1 MNDLWFRW
9 INQWKYWVKVN
20 NVFELY
26 VSSVCTSEQSSGN
39 NTPADIG
46 TYLLLYNSSAQCG
59 VIEMIYKWSHNN
71 NNEIIIV
78 IGSNSDALTHAGPVH
93 SIYISWT
100 CDVQEEISSIRGHN
114 GYKMCSLNSPFPE
127 VGHIMRDSKSVHVIH
142 ISGISRPLCS
152 VLNVLC
158 FRCCTLVNYLVPR
171 DVRDKS
177 WIHFQESYRFSVAF
191 YLGRKTDIT
200 VVWM

>member
-1 MNDLWFRW
+1 
-9 INQWKYWVKVN
+9 
-20 NVFELY
+20 
-26 VSSVCTSEQSSGN
+26 
-39 NTPADIG
+39 
-46 TYLLLYNSSAQCG
+46 
-59 VIEMIYKWSHNN
+59 MIYKWSHNN

-78 IGSNSDALTHAGPVH
+78 IGSNSDAFTHAGPVH

-177 WIHFQESYRFSVAF
+177 WIHCQESYRFSVAF